1 MGRERVPASVQ
12 KAGGRAV
19 QVAPD
24 CIRSAGDYTRIVHL
38 ADAESDHR
46 TEEQDKRGSAPK
58 DMVIGFV

>member
-24 CIRSAGDYTRIVHL
+24 CIRSAGDYIGIVHL
-38 ADAESDHR
+38 AI
-46 TEEQDKRGSAPK
+46 EQKNRIKEVRIQKAW
-58 DMVIGFV
+58 